1 MLQEISER
9 HLTEMSALAAS
20 LPPRQLLAAAFTE
33 RKRRVTEMPEW
44 YRMRYDLFAL
54 GLRNPAMMPGVAA
67 LLANG
72 RLGIGNIVRTISGGG
87 VADPE
92 AVAAIFL
99 AALDGLGLQK
109 LADPSFDLDGA
120 YQALAQVAN
129 TLLTQV

>member
-1 MLQEISER
+1 MAPGLVHYYFADKAALLVAVLQEISER

-72 RLGIGNIVRTISGGG
+72 RLGIGNIVRTISGGIG
-87 VADPE
+87 WAGPAE
-92 AVAAIFL
+92 TSRSQL
-99 AALDGLGLQK
+99 
-109 LADPSFDLDGA
+109 
-120 YQALAQVAN
+120 
-129 TLLTQV
+129 